1 MSSYDANF
9 DGWLSIHSVPAN
21 QIAGVGARLAAILGH
36 LPALDW
42 SLLAQAEPQPAAR
55 SLSPLNAQASV
66 HIPLHID
73 QRAFEGIAAT
83 LAECKNIFFEIAHPL
98 SANTLGERICYAPTL
113 GIYRSSL
120 DQFGNQVINENRLL
134 KILSEVGESDSIE
147 KNLREAL
154 GLDWDEKF
162 EQLRGASANA
172 LERKSLAS

>member
-1 MSSYDANF
+1 MSFYDAKF
-9 DGWLSIHSVPAN
+9 DGWLSIHSVPVN
-21 QIAGVGARLAAILGH
+21 QIAGVGAKLAAILGH

-42 SLLAQAEPQPAAR
+42 SLLEQAEPQPSAR

-66 HIPLHID
+66 HIQLHID
-73 QRAFEGIAAT
+73 QRAFEGISAT
-83 LAECKNIFFEIAHPL
+83 LAECKNIVFEIAHPL

-134 KILSEVGESDSIE
+134 KILSEVGAGDSIE

-162 EQLRGASANA
+162 EQLRGVSANA

>member
-1 MSSYDANF
+1 MSFCDANF

-21 QIAGVGARLAAILGH
+21 QIPRVVAKLAAILVH
-36 LPALDW
+36 LPVLDW
-42 SLLAQAEPQPAAR
+42 SLLAQAEPHTAAR
-55 SLSPLNAQASV
+55 GLSPVNAQASV
-66 HIPLHID
+66 HVSLHID
-73 QRAFEGIAAT
+73 QRAFEAIAAT
-83 LAECKNIFFEIAHPL
+83 LAECENIFFEIAHPL
-98 SANTLGERICYAPTL
+98 SANALGERICYAPTL

-134 KILSEVGESDSIE
+134 KILSELGESNSIE

-162 EQLRGASANA
+162 EQLRGTSANA